1 MDFEKIIGTH
11 AGIVWRALHHADK
24 ELSFKSLLAA
34 TKLRVEDI
42 AAAIGWLSREH
53 KIYIKETNEGV
64 YFSVFKEYYY

>member
-1 MDFEKIIGTH
+1 MDFEQIIGTH
-11 AGIVWRALHHADK
+11 AGIVWRTLHQAEK

-53 KIYIKETNEGV
+53 KIFIKETKEGV
-64 YFSVFKEYYY
+64 FFSVFKECYY